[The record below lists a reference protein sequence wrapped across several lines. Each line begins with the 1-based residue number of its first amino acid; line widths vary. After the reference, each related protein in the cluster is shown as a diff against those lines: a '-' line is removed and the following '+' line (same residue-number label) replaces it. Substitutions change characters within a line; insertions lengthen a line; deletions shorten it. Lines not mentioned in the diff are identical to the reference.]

1 MRYFRLGLSGAG
13 HDIKLQS
20 ELLPFLTVCE
30 ALVGN
35 LGGAKRLAGQIAQ
48 SQFSNVDCVLRDGE
62 WRAAGEAL
70 EEALNLARNIGA
82 KWDELN
88 GLPCGRIYDA
98 RPMTMSA
105 PARLKNSS

>member
-35 LGGAKRLAGQIAQ
+35 LRGAKRLAGANCTIPI
-48 SQFSNVDCVLRDGE
+48 F
-62 WRAAGEAL
+62 
-70 EEALNLARNIGA
+70 
-82 KWDELN
+82 
-88 GLPCGRIYDA
+88 
-98 RPMTMSA
+98 
-105 PARLKNSS
+105 